1 MTLKL
6 LQQNYNQTSKSTY
19 FLLEAVLNL
28 RPVEPALSH
37 EKGAIISL
45 ATDAC
50 HTVIWFLT
58 LFRVSHYIK
67 KKPSIV
73 FKSHQQI
80 TKFRQSILHS
90 DIGVREKKNNGI
102 TQLLCWMTSVLIN
115 NYQMRLIMIWRVLAE
130 ANNTL
135 LDLPNSSDQTKPVLL
150 FIQNNS

>member
-6 LQQNYNQTSKSTY
+6 LLQNYNQTSKSTY

-37 EKGAIISL
+37 EKGATISL

-50 HTVIWFLT
+50 HTVNWFLT
-58 LFRVSHYIK
+58 LFRVSYYIK

-73 FKSHQQI
+73 FKSNQQI

-90 DIGVREKKNNGI
+90 DIGAREKKIMVSLSYVSENKEV
-102 TQLLCWMTSVLIN
+102 TQTRKDAIKSTFW
-115 NYQMRLIMIWRVLAE
+115 Y
-130 ANNTL
+130 
-135 LDLPNSSDQTKPVLL
+135 
-150 FIQNNS
+150 